1 MITDT
6 LCPKCVG
13 AKEIMTTKKEGR
25 GFIYSK
31 CNLCDGKGYVN
42 SELEEDYILS
52 LDEESI
58 NDYDD

>member
-6 LCPKCVG
+6 LCPQCIG
-13 AKEIMTTKKEGR
+13 AKEIMAPKSEGR
-25 GFIYSK
+25 GFVYKK
-31 CNLCDGKGYVN
+31 CNLCDGNGYVN

-58 NDYDD
+58 DDYE